1 MARPRVI
8 KSFNWGERMQQA
20 VANRRVFPY
29 LAAMTFALALG
40 AGLVV
45 TIVDRKDFPTYGTAV
60 WWAVVT
66 LATVGYGDVVPHTA
80 WGRVVGSVVIV
91 IGVTFISFL
100 TATVTSYFVSAE
112 QEEAAAS
119 EKQLHDAELAATME
133 TLRRIEARL
142 GAIESKL
149 DR

>member
-1 MARPRVI
+1 M
-8 KSFNWGERMQQA
+8 
-20 VANRRVFPY
+20 
-29 LAAMTFALALG
+29 
-40 AGLVV
+40 
-45 TIVDRKDFPTYGTAV
+45 
-60 WWAVVT
+60 
-66 LATVGYGDVVPHTA
+66 
-80 WGRVVGSVVIV
+80 
-91 IGVTFISFL
+91 
-100 TATVTSYFVSAE
+100 SAE